1 MAQRK
6 ILTLKTKSKREPI
19 EPIQEPTGN
28 KCQTPPTNKEEPE
41 DTIAPQAPAV
51 PKEGPPA
58 NTATQTKAQRKQN
71 WATRRAA
78 AKAYKQYLIEHYPT
92 LFGEEPKPLKI
103 GIHKD
108 LNQTRGPHSKKTMHF
123 FMSGHTQ
130 SKAYLQALIKG
141 GPRYDLNDQPAGTVT
156 ELQQQSAQQALDKLE
171 NRSRSAKT

>member
-6 ILTLKTKSKREPI
+6 TLTLKSKSKREFT
-19 EPIQEPTGN
+19 QGPTG
-28 KCQTPPTNKEEPE
+28 KKRQTPPTTKEKPE
-41 DTIAPQAPAV
+41 DTAAPQVPIV
-51 PKEGPPA
+51 PKEELPP
-58 NTATQTKAQRKQN
+58 NPTAQTKAQRKQD

-78 AKAYKQYLIEHYPT
+78 VKAYKQYLIENHPN
-92 LFGEEPKPLKI
+92 LFGEDTKPLKI

-123 FMSGHTQ
+123 FMNGHTQ